1 HPLVPAKDSPV
12 HARVCPVGVLA
23 LLTAVVARPVPPVPG
38 SPLSDR
44 EYQQFFA
51 RLHPPWQANM
61 FCLLRQA
68 YGCLSPTILHLD
80 QDENHGEIPEG
91 PICSEFPEM
100 VPFQTFCQ
108 FAQYR
113 CLRQEF
119 YVKDKVEALLKFSP
133 ALLGQ
138 KPRPTKHPTATPK
151 APTPWQRSRRT
162 TSPPTPWA
170 ATSPSTVESP
180 DEQSLRKSIWQLIHS
195 ALSLD
200 ASLDTKGSSWN
211 FTTLGPGRT
220 SEPKVPPRGRK
231 QPGAQSCAG
240 PLLLLEHMHLCALW
254 ICAQLFLR
262 AFWFPILVLE
272 AATWQ
277 FSVGPCTRPAC
288 CSPFTHPVQFRQP
301 MDASG
306 SYDSLLPFPFSVS
319 LLALQNDE
327 AVLVLCYAVLEGNCL
342 SSMLAMAWK
351 EMERRVFGFGD
362 SVCDNLGRHHLDLCP
377 DCAFC
382 SLKREQCQNMETLN
396 RVHCDSGGFS
406 TYINPQISAQY
417 ENAEG
422 ESTSPQTLE
431 DYNKDFLRG
440 MRLEY
445 WCSQMAIHGCKD
457 PAVTLWLKAEYDT
470 FQDGDASRKICDSSG
485 VQHPNYC
492 MFKSYQCLLKSI
504 HNHRV
509 IRVECKPNKTYRVL
523 SVKEGDKEVQLWQ
536 ERFQSLSRQ

>member
-1 HPLVPAKDSPV
+1 
-12 HARVCPVGVLA
+12 GVLA
-23 LLTAVVARPVPPVPG
+23 LPTAAVAPPVPPIPG

-91 PICSEFPEM
+91 PVCSEFPE
-100 VPFQTFCQ
+100 VAQFQTFCQ

-113 CLRQEF
+113 CLKQEF
-119 YVKDKVEALLKFSP
+119 YVKDSVEALLKFSP

-138 KPRPTKHPTATPK
+138 KPRPTKHPTATPE
-151 APTPWQRSRRT
+151 APTPWQRSGRT

-170 ATSPSTVESP
+170 ATSPSRVESP
-180 DEQSLRKSIWQLIHS
+180 DEESLRKSIWQLIHS

-200 ASLDTKGSSWN
+200 ASLDTKDSSWN
-211 FTTLGPGRT
+211 FTTSSPGRT
-220 SEPKVPPRGRK
+220 SKPEVPPRG
-231 QPGAQSCAG
+231 SCGSCEPSFPSNAAPS
-240 PLLLLEHMHLCALW
+240 PLRIPELSGLKGTCGDL
-254 ICAQLFLR
+254 
-262 AFWFPILVLE
+262 
-272 AATWQ
+272 
-277 FSVGPCTRPAC
+277 
-288 CSPFTHPVQFRQP
+288 PVQPPAKEGSHRAGDTGTCP
-301 MDASG
+301 HASLQFVTRNEMTL
-306 SYDSLLPFPFSVS
+306 SFPFSVS

-362 SVCDNLGRHHLDLCP
+362 SVCDNLGRHHMDLCP

-396 RVHCDSGGFS
+396 RVQCGSGGFS
-406 TYINPQISAQY
+406 TYINPQISAQHGD
-417 ENAEG
+417 AEG
-422 ESTSPQTLE
+422 KSRSSQTLE
-431 DYNKDFLRG
+431 DYNMDFLRG

-445 WCSQMAIHGCKD
+445 WCSRMAIHGCKD
-457 PAVTLWLKAEYDT
+457 PAVSLWLKAEYDA
-470 FQDGDASRKICDSSG
+470 FQDGNGTRKICDSSG

-509 IRVECKPNKTYRVL
+509 IRVECKHNKTYRVL

-536 ERFQSLSRQ
+536 ERFHSLS

>member
-1 HPLVPAKDSPV
+1 
-12 HARVCPVGVLA
+12 GVLA
-23 LLTAVVARPVPPVPG
+23 LTTAAGAPPVPPIPG
-38 SPLSDR
+38 SPLSAR

-91 PICSEFPEM
+91 PVCSEFPE
-100 VPFQTFCQ
+100 VAQFQTFCQ

-113 CLRQEF
+113 CLKQEF
-119 YVKDKVEALLKFSP
+119 YVKDSVEALLKVSP

-151 APTPWQRSRRT
+151 TPTPWQNSRRT
-162 TSPPTPWA
+162 MSPPPLWA
-170 ATSPSTVESP
+170 STSPSSVESP

-200 ASLDTKGSSWN
+200 ASLDTKDSSWN
-211 FTTLGPGRT
+211 FTSSSPGRT
-220 SEPKVPPRGRK
+220 SEPEVPPRGRCH
-231 QPGAQSCAG
+231 S
-240 PLLLLEHMHLCALW
+240 
-254 ICAQLFLR
+254 
-262 AFWFPILVLE
+262 
-272 AATWQ
+272 
-277 FSVGPCTRPAC
+277 
-288 CSPFTHPVQFRQP
+288 
-301 MDASG
+301 ASG
-306 SYDSLLPFPFSVS
+306 LTQGDTGRCPAAAGALGKLFKLCSSSSPSHMPPHAHQPPWGLCVTQACTDPAESPIPQCSSAKSPRNEVTPSYSFSVS

-362 SVCDNLGRHHLDLCP
+362 SVCDNLGRHHVDLCP

-406 TYINPQISAQY
+406 TYINPQISAQHGD
-417 ENAEG
+417 AEG
-422 ESTSPQTLE
+422 KVPRELSLQTLE
-431 DYNKDFLRG
+431 DYNTDFLRG

-457 PAVTLWLKAEYDT
+457 PAVTLWLKAEYDA
-470 FQDGDASRKICDSSG
+470 FQDGDGSSKICDSSG

-509 IRVECKPNKTYRVL
+509 IRVECKRNNTYRVL

-536 ERFQSLSRQ
+536 ERFHSLS